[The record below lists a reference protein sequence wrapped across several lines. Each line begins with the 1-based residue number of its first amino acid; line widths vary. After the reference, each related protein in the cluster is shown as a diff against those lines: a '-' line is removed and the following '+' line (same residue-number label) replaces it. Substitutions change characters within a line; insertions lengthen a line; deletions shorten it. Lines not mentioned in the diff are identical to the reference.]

1 MQSPPLHETVAAEVR
16 AELARRKVNQTQIAM
31 LLGIS
36 QAGVSRRLLGQTPMD
51 VNEIAAIAEFL
62 DIPIGTLFPER
73 VA

>member
-1 MQSPPLHETVAAEVR
+1 MQSTPLHETVAAEVR
-16 AELARRKVNQTQIAM
+16 AELARRKVSQTQIAM

-62 DIPIGTLFPER
+62 DIPVAALFPER

>member
-16 AELARRKVNQTQIAM
+16 AELARRKVSQTQIAM

-51 VNEIAAIAEFL
+51 VNEVAAIAEFL
-62 DIPIGTLFPER
+62 DIPVSALFPER